1 MQSSQQEAGEPKLV
15 ALVELSE
22 NLGWNEMVH
31 IDAIQLID
39 QSIDFVNELESQE
52 KYMLNAGLTGVVID
66 KEMIKNISVRNT
78 TFVEIEFFKGFIDFG
93 DVCWRP
99 N

>member
-22 NLGWNEMVH
+22 NLGWNEMVNM
-31 IDAIQLID
+31 IDQSID

-78 TFVEIEFFKGFIDFG
+78 TFVEIEFF
-93 DVCWRP
+93 
-99 N
+99 